1 LISSPRT
8 VFLSRLLGL
17 YFLVFAVSMLFKRQS
32 SAEVVNVIV
41 HNPVLV
47 FLVGALLVPAGLALV
62 LSHNVWS
69 GGALP
74 VVVTVV
80 GWLALS
86 KGLFFLLLP
95 TDAAPRLF
103 AVLNYDRYSYVYI
116 AYVLLFGVYLTYAGF
131 TSRGSIVIIEESL
144 DG

>member
-1 LISSPRT
+1 LISNPRT

-17 YFLVFAVSMLFKRQS
+17 YFLAFGIAMLFKRQS
-32 SAEVVNVIV
+32 SAEVVNVVV

-47 FLVGALLVPAGLALV
+47 FLVGAILVPAGLALV
-62 LSHNVWS
+62 LGHNVWS

-80 GWLALS
+80 GWLALL

-103 AVLNYDRYSYVYI
+103 AVLNYDRYSYIFVG
-116 AYVLLFGVYLTYAGF
+116 YVLLFGAYLTYAGF
-131 TSRGSIVIIEESL
+131 TSRSPIVILEGEI

>member
-1 LISSPRT
+1 
-8 VFLSRLLGL
+8 
-17 YFLVFAVSMLFKRQS
+17 
-32 SAEVVNVIV
+32 VNVIV

-47 FLVGALLVPAGLALV
+47 FLVGAILVPAGLALV
-62 LSHNVWS
+62 LGHNVWS
-69 GGALP
+69 GGKLP

-80 GWLALS
+80 GWLALF

-103 AVLNYDRYSYVYI
+103 AALNYDRFSYLYVG
-116 AYVLLFGVYLTYAGF
+116 YVLLFGVYLTYAGF
-131 TSRGSIVIIEESL
+131 TTRESIVIIEENL